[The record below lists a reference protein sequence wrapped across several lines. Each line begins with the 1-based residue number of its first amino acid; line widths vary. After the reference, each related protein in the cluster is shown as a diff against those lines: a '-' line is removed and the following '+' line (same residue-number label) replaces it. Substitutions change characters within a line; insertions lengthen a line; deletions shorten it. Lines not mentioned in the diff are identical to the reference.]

1 MGGGNLC
8 CTNARIQRP
17 SIFRSLSR
25 GKLFLVETEV
35 STAAA
40 NGTAPTNRNGRPAR
54 QVERYW
60 LCDCCSP
67 SWTLTYERERG
78 MVTVPLPGDNRSAA
92 AARFSNRTVKRYG
105 AEQT

>member
-1 MGGGNLC
+1 VLHKCANPAC
-8 CTNARIQRP
+8 P
-17 SIFRSLSR
+17 SVFRSLSR

-35 STAAA
+35 SAAAA
-40 NGTAPTNRNGRPAR
+40 NGTARTSRNARPAR

-78 MVTVPLPGDNRSAA
+78 MVTVPLHADKRPAPAA
-92 AARFSNRTVKRYG
+92 HLSNRTVKGYG

>member
-1 MGGGNLC
+1 MLHKGANPAC
-8 CTNARIQRP
+8 P
-17 SIFRSLSR
+17 SVFRSLSR
-25 GKLFLVETEV
+25 GKLFLVDTEV

-40 NGTAPTNRNGRPAR
+40 NGTARTAR

-78 MVTVPLPGDNRSAA
+78 MVTVPLHADNRSAPA
-92 AARFSNRTVKRYG
+92 AHFSNRTVKRYG